1 MALPGDAWEPALK
14 PIWISGKLPTDFS
27 GFLYQASN
35 VIYDACTLSIHLSL
49 WVLNQSKVYYT
60 KILLTARPGGANCF
74 HHGMQGV
81 IQTTSINT
89 KGQIVCNSAYVT
101 KTLPHKVYCITHEI
115 CSCYFQFL
123 DIYWTFLPPA
133 ISFCRMVFY
142 VFWGTA
148 YIDT

>member
-1 MALPGDAWEPALK
+1 MPGSLLWSPFESVESFPQISVGFCIRLQMA
-14 PIWISGKLPTDFS
+14 
-27 GFLYQASN
+27 
-35 VIYDACTLSIHLSL
+35 YDACTLSIHLSL

-60 KILLTARPGGANCF
+60 KILLTARPGVANYF

-101 KTLPHKVYCITHEI
+101 KTLPHKMYCITHEI

-142 VFWGTA
+142 VFWGIA